1 MSQPPA
7 SQTLPYA
14 QLKRLVAAEGLLDAQ
29 PAYYWMK
36 TTVSIGTLA
45 AGIAIALVVSNTWL
59 LLADAILLGFG
70 STQIAL
76 LAHEVGHKQGF
87 RGARANAIARLVF
100 GNLLLGISHTWW
112 TTKHNQH
119 HATPNH
125 VDADPDI
132 QFPMIVFSAG
142 QIATRARLLRPIM
155 AMQAFVFPML
165 LPFQALN
172 MRWNSALHVLTG
184 KSRRPLV
191 EGLVLGVHYAA
202 YGALLVFLGS
212 WEIALAFAA
221 VHHVV
226 WGVYNSSV
234 FASNHKGM
242 PLIEA
247 DSRLDFFREQVLT
260 SRNVRGHWWSDFW
273 YGGLNYQIEHHLF
286 PTMPRNNLSRAEGI
300 VRAFCEKES
309 VPYHS
314 TGLLMAY
321 REIFGHLH
329 RVTASLRGGAA
340 VRP

>member
-234 FASNHKGM
+234 FA
-242 PLIEA
+242 
-247 DSRLDFFREQVLT
+247 
-260 SRNVRGHWWSDFW
+260 
-273 YGGLNYQIEHHLF
+273 
-286 PTMPRNNLSRAEGI
+286 
-300 VRAFCEKES
+300 
-309 VPYHS
+309 
-314 TGLLMAY
+314 
-321 REIFGHLH
+321 
-329 RVTASLRGGAA
+329 
-340 VRP
+340 